1 MGRSTLNAKPTGDGL
16 VSSRRTILWMAG
28 LPGWVLVAPACV
40 RSADRSCRRE
50 RTARAH
56 RPRHA
61 MSRTTPPAG
70 PIGSVAGKGQCDGLK
85 RVRAHTFLG
94 PCQRHG
100 PSTRCVPMAIPGRDA
115 KRRCLRLIEDVT
127 PPWGNRLSGRYLR
140 FRELQ
145 QPTKCADG
153 RWNSWPVEDL
163 QFENGLVWDPSAS
176 DRC

>member
-28 LPGWVLVAPACV
+28 LPGWVLVTPACV

-127 PPWGNRLSGRYLR
+127 PPLGESFIGSVLAFSRVAAADQVRRWPLELMASRGPTV
-140 FRELQ
+140 RER
-145 QPTKCADG
+145 P
-153 RWNSWPVEDL
+153 
-163 QFENGLVWDPSAS
+163 GLGPI
-176 DRC
+176 CGH